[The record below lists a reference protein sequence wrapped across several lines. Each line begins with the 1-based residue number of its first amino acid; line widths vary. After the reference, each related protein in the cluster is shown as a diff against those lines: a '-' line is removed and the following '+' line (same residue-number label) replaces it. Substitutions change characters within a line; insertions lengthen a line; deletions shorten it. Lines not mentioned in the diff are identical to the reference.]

1 MTEKNVIQDQRK
13 RSKQNPEMIQMLE
26 LEKKQKTKTLKYYNK
41 IVQGQLEK
49 MAIVGKQMENINE
62 EMEIFQWSF
71 QN

>member
-62 EMEIFQWSF
+62 EMEKF
-71 QN
+71 

>member
-62 EMEIFQWSF
+62 EMEIF
-71 QN
+71 